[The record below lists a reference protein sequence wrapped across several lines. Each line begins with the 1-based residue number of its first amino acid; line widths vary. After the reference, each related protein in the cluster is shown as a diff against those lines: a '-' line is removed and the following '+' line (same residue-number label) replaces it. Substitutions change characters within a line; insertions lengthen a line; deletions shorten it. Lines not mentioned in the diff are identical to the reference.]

1 MSSNQTNDDDGVKNL
16 KKHKNEENAKKS
28 KQGIEAADKNEDSR
42 IDDSSN
48 EGRKKPKMMKN
59 GLKDRHFLSWIRI
72 LSVTAVW
79 WGFVLGFV
87 CLCFFLMNL
96 IIYPSDDSQPY
107 FARSFQKYPGILN
120 QPSLNIMCLTP
131 EKTKESC
138 NTNELVIRVNK
149 IFNFRPDPL
158 TKDERPK
165 ELNDK
170 LAILGVADIV
180 EDNQVYVTCEG
191 GNQEAKDNLKGMKI
205 RTNNT
210 GDTAGIPVSGFPWI
224 DVKSSQWPQVI
235 FDLNNTEVVK
245 QKKEKTK
252 VVMECKAWA
261 NNIEREDRH
270 VDKRTP
276 RGGVL
281 AEFCFKKG
289 NIVKTEDCD

>member
-1 MSSNQTNDDDGVKNL
+1 MSSNKTNDDYVVKNQ
-16 KKHKNEENAKKS
+16 KKKKYRNEENTKKS
-28 KQGIEAADKNEDSR
+28 KQGTEAADKNEDLR
-42 IDDSSN
+42 IDDSLN

-87 CLCFFLMNL
+87 FLCFFLMNL

-149 IFNFRPDPL
+149 IFNFKPDPY
-158 TKDERPK
+158 DGRPK
-165 ELNDK
+165 ELDEK
-170 LAILGVADIV
+170 LADLGVAELV
-180 EDNQVYVTCEG
+180 VDNQVYVTCEG
-191 GNQEAKDNLKGMKI
+191 VKQEDKDNLNGMKI
-205 RTNNT
+205 RTNV
-210 GDTAGIPVSGFPWI
+210 GDTTEIRVSVFPWT
-224 DVKSSQWPQVI
+224 DAKPSQWPQVI
-235 FDLNNTEVVK
+235 MDLKNTEVVK
-245 QKKEKTK
+245 RKKKKTK

-261 NNIEREDRH
+261 RNIETEDRH

-281 AEFCFKKG
+281 AEFCFNEG
-289 NIVKTEDCD
+289 RIVKTEDC